1 MQAWSGRA
9 STTSPPSSSR
19 PIGRSSHRRR
29 DTASRFERRID
40 SMFRRILVAL
50 TTFLFATALLA
61 QSAPSDV
68 EQRLRALEEKVAA
81 MQKAAP
87 TVDFSE
93 IQREIDVLSKEI
105 EALKTG

>member
-1 MQAWSGRA
+1 
-9 STTSPPSSSR
+9 
-19 PIGRSSHRRR
+19 
-29 DTASRFERRID
+29 
-40 SMFRRILVAL
+40 MFRRLLVAVATL
-50 TTFLFATALLA
+50 VFSTALFA

-105 EALKTG
+105 ETLKTHQQQPAVEATVPQHGLGAAASKVYRAERIVRELAN